1 MLFFHIH
8 INSIKV
14 KKSKQKLL
22 VPTGKMRCFL
32 NFEALVLFPK
42 AEIKLSFKNSSDVNN
57 SSVVLLINDKRYHPI
72 FFYNDRF
79 ASSKDSNGH
88 C

>member
-1 MLFFHIH
+1 MPFFAIGVHMRFRFLVFALKKAFIFVIFYIH

-42 AEIKLSFKNSSDVNN
+42 AEIK
-57 SSVVLLINDKRYHPI
+57 
-72 FFYNDRF
+72 FF
-79 ASSKDSNGH
+79 
-88 C
+88 